1 VKQFLREILYLLGDE
16 IKKFPWLVILFISSS
31 FLDLVAL
38 GLIGPYI
45 GLVVNPDSLVEGRI
59 HDLVESMGL
68 PLEQRPLLIW
78 IGLVL
83 ISIFLLKAVV
93 AIYINRSI
101 LLFSNRQVVRLKSFL
116 MQAYQHMP
124 YDDYLKRNSAEYI
137 ITIHNHTNVFGGV
150 MTNGLKLISEGLVC
164 LAILIMLAWNN
175 GPALGLLVFLLGGLV
190 LGYDRLF
197 RRNMRIFG
205 MRASE
210 ASTLTVKGIHEG
222 IEGLKEIRI
231 LGKEKHFHQVV
242 KTSSEE
248 AAVNGIKSQI
258 ISTAPR
264 YLLEFLLIVFVVSM
278 VVGTILIGHDLKT
291 LIPTL
296 GIFGVASLRLMP
308 SANIISS
315 GLMQLRYSRH
325 PISLLHADLNELEQI
340 DLNIKAPL
348 TPIKA
353 KNDFRDFV
361 LKGINFSYPN
371 IKSPALKNLSLK
383 IRNGESIGLIGPSG
397 SGKTTL
403 VDVLLGLLEPQKGEV
418 YYNGIPLKDSLSEWR
433 SQIAYLPQQVFLI
446 DATLRQNVALGMEDK
461 EIDDLQ
467 VKKALHQSRL
477 DDLVEQLPQGVETL
491 LGERGIRLSGGQRQR
506 VALARAFYYGRKVLV
521 MDEATSSLDNETEL
535 EIVEEIKHLK
545 GKISMIVIAHRLT
558 TVQDC
563 DQIYKLKNGQIV
575 DSGDYGKVVL
585 DPIKTA

>member
-1 VKQFLREILYLLGDE
+1 
-16 IKKFPWLVILFISSS
+16 
-31 FLDLVAL
+31 
-38 GLIGPYI
+38 
-45 GLVVNPDSLVEGRI
+45 
-59 HDLVESMGL
+59 
-68 PLEQRPLLIW
+68 
-78 IGLVL
+78 
-83 ISIFLLKAVV
+83 
-93 AIYINRSI
+93 
-101 LLFSNRQVVRLKSFL
+101 
-116 MQAYQHMP
+116 
-124 YDDYLKRNSAEYI
+124 
-137 ITIHNHTNVFGGV
+137 
-150 MTNGLKLISEGLVC
+150 
-164 LAILIMLAWNN
+164 
-175 GPALGLLVFLLGGLV
+175 
-190 LGYDRLF
+190 
-197 RRNMRIFG
+197 
-205 MRASE
+205 
-210 ASTLTVKGIHEG
+210 
-222 IEGLKEIRI
+222 
-231 LGKEKHFHQVV
+231 
-242 KTSSEE
+242 
-248 AAVNGIKSQI
+248 
-258 ISTAPR
+258 
-264 YLLEFLLIVFVVSM
+264 
-278 VVGTILIGHDLKT
+278 
-291 LIPTL
+291 
-296 GIFGVASLRLMP
+296 MP

-585 DPIKTA
+585 DQIKTA